1 MARIAGR
8 RGRVYLGTTTSAAA
22 SPLTAQTTWNIN
34 FAQATIDVTA
44 MGDVTRQYVGD
55 LPDASGGFNG
65 FYDDA
70 ATGSELYAAATDG
83 LSRKFYLYPDLS
95 SATKYYHGEVL
106 IESLDSDGGVGN
118 AVTAN
123 VTWKAASAV
132 ILKSS

>member
-8 RGRVYLGTTTSAAA
+8 RGRVYIGVTTGAVAT
-22 SPLTAQTTWNIN
+22 PVTAQATWNIN
-34 FAQATIDVTA
+34 YSQSTIDVTA
-44 MGDVTRQYVGD
+44 MGDDNRTYVAD
-55 LPDASGGFNG
+55 LPDAGGGFSG

-70 ATGSELYAAATDG
+70 ATGTELYAAATDG

-95 SATKYYHGEVL
+95 SATKYYHGTVL
-106 IESLDSDGGVGN
+106 IESMDSDGGVGN

>member
-8 RGRVYLGTTTSAAA
+8 RGRVYLGVTTSAAA
-22 SPLTAQTTWNIN
+22 TPVTAQATWNIN
-34 FAQATIDVTA
+34 YTQDQIDVTA
-44 MGDVTRQYVGD
+44 MGDSNKQYVAD
-55 LPDASGGFNG
+55 LPDCSGGFSG

-95 SATKYYHGEVL
+95 SATKYYYGEVL
-106 IESLDSDGGVGN
+106 VEALDSEGGVGN

-123 VTWKAASAV
+123 ATWKAASA
-132 ILKSS
+132 ITLKST